1 MPLQASQ
8 AVPEKPGNRG
18 GEDQEQISQKSACER
33 EEEGVQELQ
42 EFRSCRMGNTRIG
55 RPASATLYGLVERSN
70 QIRTRGASS
79 IDFKTAEQLVNSAT
93 PELLQLLNSLPNK
106 SPMA

>member
-8 AVPEKPGNRG
+8 TVPEKPGNRG

-42 EFRSCRMGNTRIG
+42 EFRSYRMGNRST
-55 RPASATLYGLVERSN
+55 ATATLYGLVERSN
-70 QIRTRGASS
+70 QIRTRGARLNP
-79 IDFKTAEQLVNSAT
+79 FKTAEQLANSAT
-93 PELLQLLNSLPNK
+93 PELLT
-106 SPMA
+106 